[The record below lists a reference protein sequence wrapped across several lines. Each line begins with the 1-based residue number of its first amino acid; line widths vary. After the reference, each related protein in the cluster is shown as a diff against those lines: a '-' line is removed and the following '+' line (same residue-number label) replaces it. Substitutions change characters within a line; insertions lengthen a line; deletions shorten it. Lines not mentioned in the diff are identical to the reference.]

1 MMSQENYISI
11 LRESLQKKVS
21 LLQEIIELNKQ
32 QEAILRDPGS
42 SPDEFDENTNAKQA
56 LIDQIISMDEGFD
69 QLFERVKAE
78 LEANKAKYREDI
90 EAMKAMIRQ
99 VTDLSSRIRI
109 QEKSNY
115 ELAEK
120 KFSSIKEQVQKVR
133 VSQRAVTKYYQSM
146 GRRLDQYDPQFL
158 DNNG

>member
-1 MMSQENYISI
+1 M
-11 LRESLQKKVS
+11 RC
-21 LLQEIIELNKQ
+21 
-32 QEAILRDPGS
+32 AGS
-42 SPDEFDENTNAKQA
+42 SLFMVFDMAA
-56 LIDQIISMDEGFD
+56 VS
-69 QLFERVKAE
+69 
-78 LEANKAKYREDI
+78 
-90 EAMKAMIRQ
+90 
-99 VTDLSSRIRI
+99 LSSRIRI

>member
-1 MMSQENYISI
+1 MPQENYII
-11 LRESLQKKVS
+11 MLKESLQKKVS

-32 QEAILRDPGS
+32 QDAILRDPGS
-42 SPDEFDENTNAKQA
+42 SPDEFDENTDAKQV

-69 QLFERVKAE
+69 QLFERVRGE
-78 LEANKAKYREDI
+78 LESNKSKYRDDI

-99 VTDLSSRIRI
+99 ITDLSSRIRI
-109 QEKSNY
+109 QEKNNH
-115 ELAEK
+115 ELALK
-120 KFSSIKEQVQKVR
+120 KFSSIKEQAQKVR

-146 GRRLDQYDPQFL
+146 GRRLDNYDPQFL

>member
-1 MMSQENYISI
+1 MSQENYISM

-42 SPDEFDENTNAKQA
+42 SPDEFDENTASKQTI
-56 LIDQIISMDEGFD
+56 IDQIISMDEGFD
-69 QLFERVKAE
+69 QLFERVRDE
-78 LEANKAKYREDI
+78 LESNKAKYRDDI
-90 EAMKAMIRQ
+90 EAMKTMIRQ
-99 VTDLSSRIRI
+99 ITDLSAKVRI
-109 QEKSNY
+109 QEKANY
-115 ELAEK
+115 DLAQK
-120 KFSSIKEQVQKVR
+120 KFSSIKEQAQKVR

-146 GRRLDQYDPQFL
+146 GRRLDNYDPQFL